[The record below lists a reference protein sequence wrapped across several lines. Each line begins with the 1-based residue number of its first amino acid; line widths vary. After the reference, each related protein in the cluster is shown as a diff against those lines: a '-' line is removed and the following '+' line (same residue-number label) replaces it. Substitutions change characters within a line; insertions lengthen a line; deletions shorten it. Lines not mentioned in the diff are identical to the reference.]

1 MIELV
6 AILALIIACRRL
18 RHAGRGPTRVEVH
31 VYVHG
36 LPGGPGEPV
45 FFEEPEDPNGNI
57 VPFRRAIRTRR
68 RADSRWRDMVRTRR
82 NASRATTN
90 NALI

>member
-6 AILALIIACRRL
+6 AILAFIIACQRL
-18 RHAGRGPTRVEVH
+18 RRAAREPRRVDVH
-31 VYVHG
+31 VYHHFG
-36 LPGGPGEPV
+36 DGGPGEPV

-68 RADSRWRDMVRTRR
+68 RADNRWRDMVRTRR
-82 NASRATTN
+82 NASRDTTN